1 MDAGL
6 EGYLAQLLSIRQD
19 LPGVAGGLDPKQFNW
34 APAPDRWSV
43 GQCIEH
49 LNITA
54 ERYIPVLRE
63 ATSLARAQGR
73 LRSGPFSLGLF
84 ERWFMQ
90 AMEPPARRLRTRT
103 PKAFVAPP
111 SLDPHVTVERFF
123 TLHDGLRECIAGA
136 DGLDLKAIKV
146 RSQFGPI
153 SWSLNGTFGIL
164 LAHARR
170 HIWQAREVR
179 KAPGF
184 PA

>member
-19 LPGVAGGLDPKQFNW
+19 LPGVVAGLQADRFNW
-34 APAPDRWSV
+34 APAPGRWSV
-43 GQCIEH
+43 GQCVEH

-54 ERYIPVLRE
+54 ERYLPVLRD
-63 ATSLARAQGR
+63 AVTTARARGQ
-73 LRSGPFSLGLF
+73 LKQGPFALGML

-90 AMEPPARRLRTRT
+90 WMEPPVRVRTKT

-111 SLDPHVTVERFF
+111 ALDPHLTLERFF
-123 TLHDGLRECIAGA
+123 ILHDGLRDAVGSA
-136 DGLDLKAIKV
+136 DGLDLQSIKV
-146 RSQFGPI
+146 RSQFGPV

-179 KAPGF
+179 NAPDF